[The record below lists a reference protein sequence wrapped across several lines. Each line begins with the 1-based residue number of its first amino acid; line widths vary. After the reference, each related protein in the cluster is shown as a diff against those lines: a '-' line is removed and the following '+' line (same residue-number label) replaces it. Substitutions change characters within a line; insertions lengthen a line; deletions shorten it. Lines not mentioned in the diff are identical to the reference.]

1 MQFKQGDRSWTLRLL
16 SRQESQASR
25 RPSVSNTTWEF
36 IPLPAMKQSLVVL
49 LAIPFITS
57 FSLTGGAPTSSGVS
71 PANST
76 LSTHYCTTKDDW
88 STPNLD
94 PNDCSIEMTRFFVD
108 DLLKYGDTSYEFLS
122 NGIYPRTQ
130 LPVQRV
136 PRKYSYGELTKKL
149 ERPAV

>member
-1 MQFKQGDRSWTLRLL
+1 MHLG
-16 SRQESQASR
+16 
-25 RPSVSNTTWEF
+25 PSVSNTTWVF
-36 IPLPAMKQSLVVL
+36 IPMPAMKQSLAIL

-57 FSLTGGAPTSSGVS
+57 FSVIGGAPTSSGVS
-71 PANST
+71 RANSI
-76 LSTHYCTTKDDW
+76 LSAHHCTTQDDW

-94 PNDCSIEMTRFFVD
+94 PNDCRMAMTRFFVD

-130 LPVQRV
+130 SPVQHV
-136 PRKYSYGELTKKL
+136 PRKYTYGELTKKL